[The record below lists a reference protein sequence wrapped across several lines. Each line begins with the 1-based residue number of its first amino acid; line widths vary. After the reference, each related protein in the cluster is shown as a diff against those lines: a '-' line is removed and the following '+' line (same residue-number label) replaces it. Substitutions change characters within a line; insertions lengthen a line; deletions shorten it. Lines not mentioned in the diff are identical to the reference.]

1 MADYKKQQQQKIKE
15 ATEQLE
21 AGIKDF
27 FSSGNFQEYLNVM
40 SRFHTYSY
48 SNSIM
53 IAMQKPDATLLAG
66 YSGWQK
72 KFERHVKPGEH
83 GIKIFAPAPV
93 KVQIER
99 EKKDP
104 DTNLP
109 ELDENGDP
117 VMETV
122 EIKTPKFKVVTVFDV
137 SQTDGKPLPDLGI
150 DELTG
155 NVENFDQFFDAL
167 TRTSTVPIS
176 FEEMDGDTNG
186 YFSLSEKR
194 IAIREGMSEAQTI
207 KTTIHELAHSRLHDF
222 DRTASVDA
230 EKRKDRNTK
239 EVEAESIAYV
249 VCQHFDIDT
258 SDYSFG
264 YVATWSADRELPE
277 LKSSLQTIRTAAASL
292 IDDIEQN
299 LNNIQKEHS
308 LTQEVSTE
316 QETTV
321 DTSPD
326 TDKTAHFYRYY
337 ITRDSLSQGTYPYQE
352 GSRII
357 QTPDQRMY
365 ENETIAAV
373 GYIDFP
379 NALTD
384 EQVHDYYLIPSKENP
399 IKGTLTAE
407 QKSTS
412 DWKCYIV
419 PDLMT
424 WARPD
429 IKKER
434 TEIEYFEHF
443 DDAVTRFRELRTE
456 NYNFEETLDET
467 NGKPYA
473 RLAFG
478 IQRDDPPSV
487 VDLLH
492 VRAGKNVLVED
503 FTRMDAIREN
513 PDALGILSDLG
524 SQIGFDDVLVN
535 RNMTPEEVRQFTF
548 EHFKFKLEQSSVP
561 QIESYLSG
569 FDKLYDEGQLDNL
582 KPSVNQQ
589 RISEFQK
596 FSDWDN
602 PYFTV
607 TDTLERLATDLA
619 VFMTSYDPYTDA
631 DKNGAE
637 KYAEIHNNL
646 IDGNT
651 AYLKEWLSS
660 IVMEKDE
667 FSEQAAVLSDR
678 LETFIPTL
686 EHTAET
692 DRTGTIIHPT
702 IASDELTAGSSEI
715 KKESKLSF
723 YVAECMEFP
732 NLGELHEN
740 LSLDEAIRIYHEIP
754 ADRMNGIKGIGFNL
768 EDGSIY
774 EGQMDLMSG
783 DVVHTDI
790 INAIE
795 HYRNNSEIQ
804 QTIEHLKSLF
814 SVPEFEKEQ
823 EPEEAVFQA
832 GNHYLHIQNATDG
845 SWDYT
850 YYNQFLEVIDGGQIG
865 DENMRFS
872 QARDEIVELLD
883 LSHSTLSPIPTEQF
897 EDILDKHENDM
908 HCPVYHK
915 DLKQARADGE
925 LDKWRISHH
934 ATTACADQ
942 FRQEY
947 ERAYSNRQVPQ
958 FLQQMVD
965 RYGME
970 RCKIVIASTIQ
981 LSPHDGRYSQDMK
994 DAAAK
999 VTIPGTSA
1007 ESIHD
1012 RRLDYHIPCHPV
1024 TVNVAMRDLLA
1035 IEKQQEQAKL
1045 KSQKKT
1051 QRSVKGSAKRPS
1063 IRKKLERNKA
1073 IIASGD
1079 DKKQDNKRENPQL

>member
-104 DTNLP
+104 DTDLP

-207 KTTIHELAHSRLHDF
+207 KTAIHELAHSRLHDF
-222 DRTASVDA
+222 DRTASIDV

-264 YVATWSADRELPE
+264 YVATWSANRELPE
-277 LKSSLQTIRTAAASL
+277 LKASLQTIRDAAASL
-292 IDDIEQN
+292 INDIEQN
-299 LNNIQKEHS
+299 YSDLQREHK
-308 LTQEVSTE
+308 QNHQIEK
-316 QETTV
+316 TV
-321 DTSPD
+321 ISEPTISAPVQPLSPE
-326 TDKTAHFYRYY
+326 K
-337 ITRDSLSQGTYPYQE
+337 
-352 GSRII
+352 
-357 QTPDQRMY
+357 
-365 ENETIAAV
+365 NE
-373 GYIDFP
+373 
-379 NALTD
+379 
-384 EQVHDYYLIPSKENP
+384 
-399 IKGTLTAE
+399 
-407 QKSTS
+407 
-412 DWKCYIV
+412 WKCYII
-419 PDLMT
+419 PDIMT
-424 WARPD
+424 WTNAGVGM
-429 IKKER
+429 ER
-434 TEIEYFEHF
+434 SEIEYFDSF

-456 NYNFEETLDET
+456 SYNSEEIVDET
-467 NGKPYA
+467 SDKPYA
-473 RLAFG
+473 RLTFG
-478 IQRDDPPSV
+478 IQRDDPTSA

-492 VRAGKNVLVED
+492 VRAGRNVLVED
-503 FTRMDAIREN
+503 FTRMDAIKEN
-513 PDALGILSDLG
+513 PNAMVILSTLG

-548 EHFKFKLEQSSVP
+548 EHFKFKLEQSGVP

-569 FDKLYDEGQLDNL
+569 FDKLYDEGQLDSL
-582 KPSVNQQ
+582 KPSANQQ
-589 RISEFQK
+589 RISEFQN
-596 FSDWDN
+596 FSDWEN

-607 TDTLERLATDLA
+607 KDTTERLATDLA

-637 KYAEIHNNL
+637 KYAEIHDNL
-646 IDGNT
+646 ANGNT
-651 AYLKEWLSS
+651 SYLKEWLSS

-667 FSEQAAVLSDR
+667 FSEQAAVLSER
-678 LETFIPTL
+678 LETLTPTPEQSAENDRSSIIMQLATDLDQFAQEHDAYEYADVIENRMDAINQNIIDISAGNTNGIVKWLQTVIEESDIPTDT
-686 EHTAET
+686 ETAKSLMQRLSEFTT
-692 DRTGTIIHPT
+692 DTPT
-702 IASDELTAGSSEI
+702 IQAQSR
-715 KKESKLSF
+715 LSF
-723 YVAECMEFP
+723 YVAECSEFP
-732 NLGELHEN
+732 GLGELHEN
-740 LSLDEAIRIYHEIP
+740 LSLEEAIHIYHEIP
-754 ADRMNGIKGIGFNL
+754 SDRMNGVKGIGFNL

-774 EGQMDLMSG
+774 DGQMALMSG
-783 DVVHTDI
+783 GVVHADV
-790 INAIE
+790 INAID
-795 HYRNNSEIQ
+795 HYRNNPEIQ
-804 QTIEHLKSLF
+804 QAMNTLKTLF
-814 SVPEFEKEQ
+814 SVPEFEPEQ
-823 EPEEAVFQA
+823 EPKEAVFQT
-832 GNHYLHIQNATDG
+832 GNHYLHIQSATDG

-850 YYNQFLEVIDGGQIG
+850 YYNQFMEVIDGGQIG

-872 QARDEIVELLD
+872 QARNEILELLD
-883 LSHSTLSPIPTEQF
+883 IPASSLSPISLEKY
-897 EDILDKHENDM
+897 EEMLDSHENDL

-925 LDKWRISHH
+925 MEQWRISHH
-934 ATTACADQ
+934 ATETCAEQ
-942 FRQEY
+942 FRSQY
-947 ERAYSNRQVPQ
+947 ERAYENRQVPQ
-958 FLQQMVD
+958 FLQQMID
-965 RYGME
+965 RYGLE
-970 RCKIVIASTIQ
+970 RCKIVVASTIQ
-981 LSPHDGRYSQDMK
+981 LSPRDGRYSQDMK

-999 VTIPGTSA
+999 VVIPGAST
-1007 ESIHD
+1007 ESMYD
-1012 RRLDYHIPCHPV
+1012 RRRDYCLNCHPV
-1024 TVNVAMRDLLA
+1024 TVNIAMRDLLA
-1035 IEKQQEQAKL
+1035 IERQQEQAKM
-1045 KSQKKT
+1045 KSQKKEK
-1051 QRSVKGSAKRPS
+1051 QVEKGSGKRSS

-1073 IIASGD
+1073 IIAAGS
-1079 DKKQDNKRENPQL
+1079 DKSQSTKRDNPQL